1 LQKFEVKSFAD
12 EKWWEVFQDPK
23 LQELIRVA
31 LQQNYDVQI
40 AAARILEAQASLGI
54 TRADQFPT
62 VSGQA
67 TANNERSPRSKFVP
81 AVTTSTNQVGLSLFW
96 DLDFWGKYRRATEA
110 ARTNLLASEW
120 ARREIIAQRIAN
132 LTSAYFQL
140 RVLDLQ
146 LEISRQTLA
155 SRLDSLQ
162 FTRLLAEGGATSML
176 DVRQAE
182 QLVFTA
188 GAEIRARA
196 TIRKLPAIRA

>member
-1 LQKFEVKSFAD
+1 MSAVH
-12 EKWWEVFQDPK
+12 DPN
-23 LQELIRVA
+23 LCRQ
-31 LQQNYDVQI
+31 
-40 AAARILEAQASLGI
+40 S
-54 TRADQFPT
+54 
-62 VSGQA
+62 
-67 TANNERSPRSKFVP
+67 
-81 AVTTSTNQVGLSLFW
+81 TTSTNQVGLSLFW

-176 DVRQAE
+176 DVRRAE